1 MLSSDICQVSNVITS
16 LQIVRRRSLFTTSST
31 LTILPTDSG
40 IRPKLQPSSTT
51 PEDFSIQHIAPGFIN
66 LMGIES
72 PGLTSSM
79 AIASYVETMVRRQ
92 VLGLGVGSG
101 RNISNVGVLEDWA

>member
-1 MLSSDICQVSNVITS
+1 MCLV
-16 LQIVRRRSLFTTSST
+16 
-31 LTILPTDSG
+31 DSG
-40 IRPKLQPSSTT
+40 IRPKLKPSSKT
-51 PEDFSIQHIAPGFIN
+51 PEDFTIEHIAPGFIN

-79 AIASYVETMVRRQ
+79 AIASYVEQIVRKQ

-101 RNISNVGVLEDWA
+101 RNISNVGSIEDWA